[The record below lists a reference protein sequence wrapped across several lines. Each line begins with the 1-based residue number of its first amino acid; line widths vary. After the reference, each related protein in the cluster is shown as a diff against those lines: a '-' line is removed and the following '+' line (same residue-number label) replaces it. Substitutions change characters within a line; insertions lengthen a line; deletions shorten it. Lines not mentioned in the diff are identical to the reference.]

1 MKKMLLG
8 AIALLLAQPALA
20 VFSKVPCTPL
30 FVAGPQGRPLPDSVV
45 SVADENG
52 LAVTG
57 SIYNNP
63 QGTSLYPFT
72 IPPSQIIQFYV
83 DLAGPYQVTVTASG
97 SSKTYWTICGFG
109 STGRVLSIDRTANEL
124 NDSLAGFEPI
134 YTKSKNA
141 KPDNWSFADSQV
153 LTFDF
158 VTPSFI
164 TTFSSMT
171 LGTVTPN
178 SQPASYDCNLAWTVN
193 FCAYANGD
201 AQCNVTAAANT
212 AGVSL
217 HMPLVQG
224 IRTDFTFNAA
234 NWSSFQWSP
243 GDHVV
248 VSITKNAGGC
258 ELGVLDNVRLE
269 LAK

>member
-1 MKKMLLG
+1 MKKMFLG

-124 NDSLAGFEPI
+124 NDSLVGFEPI
-134 YTKSKNA
+134 YTKSTMAN
-141 KPDNWSFADSQV
+141 PDNWTFADSQV

-158 VTPSFI
+158 VTPSFV
-164 TTFSSMT
+164 TSFSTMT
-171 LGTVTPN
+171 LGTITPALAGSTN
-178 SQPASYDCNLAWTVN
+178 CNLAWTVN
-193 FCAYANGD
+193 FCSYANGD
-201 AQCNVTAAANT
+201 TQCDVPSAVNTGGVAGAVTTSAKR
-212 AGVSL
+212 V
-217 HMPLVQG
+217 
-224 IRTDFTFNAA
+224 DFTFNTS
-234 NWSSFQWSP
+234 NWPLFIWNP
-243 GDHVV
+243 GDHII

-258 ELGVLDNVRLE
+258 VLGVLDNVRLE